1 VQSNRKIEVGEVKT
15 AVSAWQ
21 AYQDNK
27 SGPQPSLS
35 FSLSIF
41 FPLSLLLP
49 LSLSLYLSSLSLLSL
64 SLSLSLSLLL
74 FHLFLQSRSHLP
86 TIAPTTLRERT
97 ALRR

>member
-64 SLSLSLSLLL
+64 SLSLLL